1 VPFLGPTGACS
12 MTERVVIN
20 DFISVRGNSGSSRG
34 ATYVRQA
41 LGGGFD
47 VLTVAPTKE
56 PRHRVTRLA
65 FMLVWDFVLVPW
77 KAWRA
82 RAGVVV
88 HCTNTGWSVLRAK
101 SVVVMHDTMVLDHPA
116 FFGFAFRFYAHVA
129 FAISARAASVIVT
142 PSHHSREQ
150 ILRRWPK
157 SRVVVIPWPAE
168 RVTAVPETAV
178 ARERVLVV
186 ASADRHKRLPLAVSV
201 VEKARTES
209 GRDLGLDLVVRSGND
224 ELALASAIEGREAWV
239 RVQRGVPEGTL
250 DRLYRDALC
259 VLVTSIDEGFCLPAV
274 EAAVRA
280 TPVVHSNTGALPEV
294 APLGDWVSE
303 LAGTE
308 EDRLTNQVVRLLDH
322 DLATAE
328 AARLREHATRAFS
341 PQAVATAWR
350 QMIEALS

>member
-1 VPFLGPTGACS
+1 MG
-12 MTERVVIN
+12 ERVVIN

-34 ATYVRQA
+34 ATHVREA
-41 LGGGFD
+41 LVSGFD
-47 VLTVAPTKE
+47 VVTLAPEKE
-56 PRHRVTRLA
+56 PRHRATRLA
-65 FMLVWDFVLVPW
+65 FMLAWDFVLVPW

-82 RAGVVV
+82 RARVVI
-88 HCTNTGWSVLRAK
+88 HCTNTGWSALRAK
-101 SVVVMHDTMVLDHPA
+101 SVVIMHDTMVLDHPA
-116 FFGFAFRFYAHVA
+116 FFGFAFRLYARVA
-129 FAISARAASVIVT
+129 FSISARAASVIVT
-142 PSHHSREQ
+142 PSRHSRER

-168 RVTAVPETAV
+168 GVTAVAETTV
-178 ARERVLVV
+178 VRHRVLVV

-201 VEKARTES
+201 VEKARTDS
-209 GRDLGLDLVVRSGND
+209 GQDLGLDLVVRSGND
-224 ELALASAIEGREAWV
+224 EFAMASAIEGREAWV
-239 RVQRGVPEGTL
+239 RVHRGVPQATL

-280 TPVVHSNTGALPEV
+280 TPVVHTNAGALPEV
-294 APLGDWVSE
+294 APQGDWVSN

-308 EDRLTNQVVRLLDH
+308 EDRLATQVVRLLDQ

-341 PQAVATAWR
+341 PQAVAAAWR
-350 QMIEALS
+350 QTIEALS